1 MGNFDGVHI
10 GHAEL
15 VRRARAIASA
25 RGAGVR
31 VVAITFE
38 PHPLTRLRPEH
49 APRPIMGYARRAE
62 LLRELGADEVV
73 RVEPTTEV
81 LSRTAEEF
89 VRRVVDEYRPAA
101 FVEGTDFRF
110 GRGREG
116 TVAVLQ
122 ELGGRLGFA
131 VEVVSPV
138 EVVLED
144 LTVARA
150 SSSLV
155 RWLVRHGRARDA
167 AAMLGR
173 PHELRGVVV
182 PGDRRGRTIGF
193 PTANLAT
200 DDLRPADGV
209 YAAMARLEDGRGFA
223 AAVNVGSRPTFA
235 GVEHRVEAH
244 LLMEGDGGWAPGFDG
259 RSWRPVPGLPE
270 YGWGLTLALV
280 GWIRDQVRFD
290 SPERLVGQIG
300 RDLARIA
307 RITGTQGRSPG
318 RARAAEV
325 GT

>member
-1 MGNFDGVHI
+1 V
-10 GHAEL
+10 
-15 VRRARAIASA
+15 
-25 RGAGVR
+25 
-31 VVAITFE
+31 
-38 PHPLTRLRPEH
+38 
-49 APRPIMGYARRAE
+49 
-62 LLRELGADEVV
+62 EVV
-73 RVEPTTEV
+73 R
-81 LSRTAEEF
+81 
-89 VRRVVDEYRPAA
+89 
-101 FVEGTDFRF
+101 
-110 GRGREG
+110 
-116 TVAVLQ
+116 
-122 ELGGRLGFA
+122 
-131 VEVVSPV
+131 PV

-167 AAMLGR
+167 AAVLGR

-193 PTANLAT
+193 PTANLRT

-209 YAAMARLEDGRGFA
+209 YAAMARLEDGREFA

-244 LLMEGDGGWAPGFDG
+244 LLMEEDGGWAPGSDG

-290 SPERLVGQIG
+290 SPERLVEQIG
-300 RDLARIA
+300 RDLARMA
-307 RITGTQGRSPG
+307 RITGTQGRSPA